1 MTNIQFSAET
11 AAGPR
16 PPIMSRTLALRFV
29 SIAASSIGFFLP
41 LSALPIFAESHAA
54 GAGGI
59 TNGALLVACVLGE
72 LLSPWVMSRIGLRL
86 TLGIGLTLLG
96 VPLLALLVEPAV
108 PVMIVVAVVR
118 GIGFALAV
126 VAGGALTAA
135 LIPAE
140 RRGEGLAI
148 VGLVA
153 GIPSLIALPLG
164 VWVSHQWGFGAILIV
179 GAIVP
184 LLGVVTVPWLPAQR
198 AHDGQSHGMLRGL
211 RRAALMRPAL
221 IFTASAIAAGAVVT
235 YLPLAIGDVE
245 GWLAP
250 ATLLVQSTTST
261 VGRWVAGRLGD
272 RHGTVRLVVPGIL
285 LTAVGTAGLV
295 VSPAAAVVLAGA
307 ALFGAGFGIL
317 QNATLSLMYA
327 RTTTNDFGVVS
338 AIWNA
343 AYDGGM
349 AVGALAVGFT
359 GTITGLGPAFLI
371 VAAIVAAMLG
381 VAHLDRRPTI
391 A

>member
-1 MTNIQFSAET
+1 MTETQFRTEALTT
-11 AAGPR
+11 ARPR
-16 PPIMSRTLALRFV
+16 ILSRALALRFV
-29 SIAASSIGFFLP
+29 SIAASSVGFFLP
-41 LSALPIFAESHAA
+41 LSALPIFAEAQA
-54 GAGGI
+54 VGAGGV

-72 LLSPWVMSRIGLRL
+72 LVSPWVIARVGARR
-86 TLGIGLTLLG
+86 TLGIGLALLG
-96 VPLLALLVEPAV
+96 VPMLALLVEPSVPGMIAV
-108 PVMIVVAVVR
+108 ALVR
-118 GIGFALAV
+118 GLGFALAV

-135 LIPAE
+135 LIPSK

-164 VWVSHQWGFGAILIV
+164 VWASQQWGFAAIFVV

-184 LLGVVTVPWLPAQR
+184 LIGLVTVPWLPAQR
-198 AHDGQSHGMLRGL
+198 AADAASHGMLRGL

-235 YLPLAIGDVE
+235 YLPLAVGQAD

-250 ATLLVQSTTST
+250 VALLVQSATST
-261 VGRWVAGRLGD
+261 VGRWVAGRVGD
-272 RHGTVRLVVPGIL
+272 RHGTVRLIVPGIL
-285 LTAVGTAGLV
+285 LTAAGTTGLV
-295 VSPAAAVVLAGA
+295 ISPVAAVVLLGA

-327 RTTTNDFGVVS
+327 RTSTSDFGVVS

-349 AVGALAVGFT
+349 AVGALAVGFA
-359 GTITGLGPAFLI
+359 GTFTGLGPAFLI
-371 VAAIVAAMLG
+371 VATIVAATLV
-381 VAHLDRRPTI
+381 VARLDRRAP
-391 A
+391 AA